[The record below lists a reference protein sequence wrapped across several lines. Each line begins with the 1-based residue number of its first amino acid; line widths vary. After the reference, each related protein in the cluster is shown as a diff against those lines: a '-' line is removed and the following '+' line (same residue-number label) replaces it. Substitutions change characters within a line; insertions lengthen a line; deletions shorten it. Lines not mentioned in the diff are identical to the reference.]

1 MNAIETEIRKLIGSA
16 TVVNDGGYAR
26 GWDNAVDAVLAVL
39 EKNQHLILDEADEA
53 KMMFE
58 KDEQISLDDR
68 NPRKTEYAVEVY
80 GASGAFD
87 RQLDVFNSFEEAE
100 KFKNDCDEP
109 LADGEY
115 IGVLA
120 IHYDEHGDENT
131 VERL

>member
-68 NPRKTEYAVEVY
+68 KAFVRNLGKIAAQTRDGVVGMELDDNEIVTVAFKGGGTHKVNINMDSYA
-80 GASGAFD
+80 AII
-87 RQLDVFNSFEEAE
+87 R
-100 KFKNDCDEP
+100 DCGK
-109 LADGEY
+109 A
-115 IGVLA
+115 VS
-120 IHYDEHGDENT
+120 
-131 VERL
+131 